1 VTVLFGADVVPILEN
16 NCAACHTTGGAGAA
30 LLTMFNSGGA
40 VDYTAVSGA
49 IDTILSKVTTNQ
61 MPQGGPPLSEAEK
74 ETLRTWMDEGA
85 LNN

>member
-1 VTVLFGADVVPILEN
+1 VLFGADVVPILEN

-30 LLTMFNSGGA
+30 KLTMFNSGGA

-61 MPQGGPPLSEAEK
+61 MPMGGPPLSDADK
-74 ETLRTWMDEGA
+74 EMLRAWKSEGA
-85 LNN
+85 QNN